1 LQGRQEGLSTS
12 LGSTEEIK
20 VRFFQGAEGSP
31 NSLRAAGQP
40 KMTHAQA
47 PLLPATA
54 AGKLLKSS
62 TGHHTSFTCRDGR
75 LLAGLSDE
83 DLQATDLTC
92 ECASQQINHS
102 ISYLPQ
108 MISVIWDPD
117 PHVPSPENAA
127 AESLLFLH
135 AQQAKANPGVCRS
148 THSSEPE
155 IFRCER
161 TPSSQSLCY

>member
-1 LQGRQEGLSTS
+1 LQGRQKGLSTS
-12 LGSTEEIK
+12 LGSTEESK

-40 KMTHAQA
+40 KMPHAQA
-47 PLLPATA
+47 PLLPGTA
-54 AGKLLKSS
+54 GQLLKSS
-62 TGHHTSFTCRDGR
+62 IEYYTSFTCRDGC

-92 ECASQQINHS
+92 ECASRQINHL
-102 ISYLPQ
+102 INYLPQ

-117 PHVPSPENAA
+117 PHVLSPENAA

-135 AQQAKANPGVCRS
+135 AQQAKANPGVCQP

-155 IFRCER
+155 KSRCEHA
-161 TPSSQSLCY
+161 PSS